1 MRSARAPGAALEMYL
16 TKRPMRQAPPL
27 SPVMVAVLG
36 LFCEVDPHY
45 RGRFLLVLLVW
56 MDASV

>member
-36 LFCEVDPHY
+36 LFCEDY
-45 RGRFLLVLLVW
+45 SGRFLLVLLVW